1 MSTPNSSLLPVAHI
15 DEVKAYASSLIRK
28 QGRAAGGVLVLY
40 ALAGFAGL
48 AGPRLLGE
56 IVGAVQKGTTRAH
69 VDRIAMILAGF
80 VLAQA
85 IFVRLARYASSV
97 IAEKV
102 FAELREEFLRKVI
115 SLPLSTVER
124 AGTGDLLTRMTSDI
138 DAMSRSVRFAVPE
151 TMIAVATAVLT
162 LVAAFITAPL
172 VALPCLVVFPLLFV
186 ATRWYLRRAPQGY
199 LRERRVYSHMF
210 AGITETLEG
219 GRTIDALGLRDKR
232 IRRGDDD
239 VRRTY
244 VAERYTLRLRTLW
257 YPSTETAYVVPVVAA
272 LLVGG
277 LLANRG
283 HASLAQVTA
292 VTLYFQQLVDP
303 VDRLLGWLDELQV
316 GASSLARLVGV
327 GRVPADRV
335 ATGEQPEGERLRAD
349 GVHFAYRAGRDVLH
363 GIDLDVRPGER
374 IAMVGPSGAG
384 KSTLGRLLAGIHGP
398 GEGSVTVGGVPLVDL
413 EIDKLR
419 REVALVTQEH
429 HVFVG
434 SVADNLRLAKPT
446 ADDDQLRSVLSSID
460 ALDWVTALPAGL
472 DTMVGSGGLILTPA
486 QAQQIALA
494 RLVLAD
500 PHTLVLDEATSL
512 LDPRAAR
519 RLERSLAA
527 VVEGRTV
534 IAIAHRLHTAH
545 DADRV
550 AVMVGGRIVELGS
563 HDELIAKGG
572 SYADLWASWHGEG
585 PRAADPLSSA
595 PLSSGRLSSGTGV
608 SPSGQHWTP
617 SDSLSH
623 TD

>member
-1 MSTPNSSLLPVAHI
+1 MSTPNSSLLPVANGR
-15 DEVKAYASSLIRK
+15 EVKEYAGGLIRK
-28 QGRAAGGVLVLY
+28 QGRAAGGVLALY
-40 ALAGFAGL
+40 ALAGVAGL

-56 IVGAVQKGTTRAH
+56 IVGAVQHGTTRAH
-69 VDRIAMILAGF
+69 IDRVAMVLGVF
-80 VLAQA
+80 VVAQA
-85 IFVRLARYASSV
+85 VLVRLARYASSV
-97 IAEKV
+97 IAEGI
-102 FAELREEFLRKVI
+102 FADLREEFLRKVI

-124 AGTGDLLTRMTSDI
+124 AGTGDLLTRMTSDV

-172 VALPCLVVFPLLFV
+172 VALPCIIVFPLLAFS
-186 ATRWYLRRAPQGY
+186 TRWYLKRAPQGY

-210 AGITETLEG
+210 AGMTETLEG
-219 GRTIDALGLRDKR
+219 GRTIDALRLQNKR

-239 VRRTY
+239 VRRAF
-244 VAERYTLRLRTLW
+244 VAERYTLRLRTVW
-257 YPSTETAYVVPVVAA
+257 FPSTEAAYVVPVVAS

-277 LLANRG
+277 LLAIHSR
-283 HASLAQVTA
+283 ASLAQVTA

-303 VDRLLGWLDELQV
+303 VDRLLGWLDELQI

-327 GRVPADRV
+327 GRVSADRT
-335 ATGEQPEGERLRAD
+335 ATGAAPDGEELRAED
-349 GVHFAYRAGRDVLH
+349 VHFAYRGGRDVLH
-363 GIDLDVRPGER
+363 GINLDIRPGER

-384 KSTLGRLLAGIHGP
+384 KSTLGRLLAGIQGP
-398 GEGSVTVGGVPLVDL
+398 SSGRVTVGGVPLVDL
-413 EIDKLR
+413 EVDQLR

-429 HVFVG
+429 HIFVG

-446 ADDDQLRSVLSSID
+446 ADDDQLRSVLASID
-460 ALDWVTALPAGL
+460 ALDWVSALPNGL
-472 DTMVGSGGLILTPA
+472 ETAVGSGGQIVTPA

-512 LDPRAAR
+512 LDPGAAR

-550 AVMVGGRIVELGS
+550 AVVVEGRIVELGS
-563 HDELIAKGG
+563 HDELITRGG
-572 SYADLWASWHGEG
+572 SYADLWGSWHG
-585 PRAADPLSSA
+585 D
-595 PLSSGRLSSGTGV
+595 SGT
-608 SPSGQHWTP
+608 SGPTVP
-617 SDSLSH
+617 DSANLSVR
-623 TD
+623 

>member
-28 QGRAAGGVLVLY
+28 QGRAASGVLVLY
-40 ALAGFAGL
+40 ALAGVAAL
-48 AGPRLLGE
+48 AGPRLLGD

-162 LVAAFITAPL
+162 LVAAFVTAPL
-172 VALPCLVVFPLLFV
+172 VALPCLVVFPSLFV

-239 VRRTY
+239 VRRAY

-413 EIDKLR
+413 EIDQLR

-434 SVADNLRLAKPT
+434 SVADNLRLAKPS

-460 ALDWVTALPAGL
+460 ALDWVIALPAGL

-585 PRAADPLSSA
+585 RHDPH
-595 PLSSGRLSSGTGV
+595 SSGPSISGPVISETGV

>member
-1 MSTPNSSLLPVAHI
+1 MWRRRSSC
-15 DEVKAYASSLIRK
+15 
-28 QGRAAGGVLVLY
+28 
-40 ALAGFAGL
+40 
-48 AGPRLLGE
+48 
-56 IVGAVQKGTTRAH
+56 
-69 VDRIAMILAGF
+69 
-80 VLAQA
+80 
-85 IFVRLARYASSV
+85 RLARYASSV
-97 IAEKV
+97 IAEKI

-151 TMIAVATAVLT
+151 VMIAIATAVLT
-162 LVAAFITAPL
+162 LIAAFITAPL
-172 VALPCLVVFPLLFV
+172 VALPCLIVFPLLFL
-186 ATRWYLRRAPQGY
+186 ATRWYLKRAPQGY

-239 VRRTY
+239 VRRAY
-244 VAERYTLRLRTLW
+244 VAERYTLRLRTMW
-257 YPSTETAYVVPVVAA
+257 YPFTETAYVIPVVAA

-277 LLANRG
+277 CSLIAATRASRRSPPSRCTSSNSSTRSTACSAGSTNCRSARRHLPVSSASVGCLPTASRPVRSPMANTC
-283 HASLAQVTA
+283 APTA
-292 VTLYFQQLVDP
+292 CTSP
-303 VDRLLGWLDELQV
+303 T
-316 GASSLARLVGV
+316 A
-327 GRVPADRV
+327 RV
-335 ATGEQPEGERLRAD
+335 ATCCTASTSTCG
-349 GVHFAYRAGRDVLH
+349 
-363 GIDLDVRPGER
+363 PGER

-398 GEGSVTVGGVPLVDL
+398 GDGSVTVGGVPLVDL
-413 EIDKLR
+413 EIEQLR

-434 SVADNLRLAKPT
+434 SVADNLRLAKPS
-446 ADDDQLRSVLSSID
+446 ADDDQLRSVLASID
-460 ALDWVTALPAGL
+460 ALDWVTALPDGL

-585 PRAADPLSSA
+585 
-595 PLSSGRLSSGTGV
+595 SGRSDPACTVSGRAV
-608 SPSGQHWTP
+608 SASGQHWTP
-617 SDSLSH
+617 SDPSSH